1 VCAVLPN
8 PYSGDKPLRVRWR
21 RPSRAVG
28 CWKREAWDAFGVAD
42 AEQVGVG
49 RGRWLSGCACGLGR
63 GARGGATRSGWCDA
77 GQMVFNMNVGGGQSI
92 FAQSSSRVN
101 ELDAE
106 LRDKHTGKPA
116 EDIKPL
122 ALLALRRIGVSLS
135 DAELVA
141 YADAVSRGEKFQF
154 HFS

>member
-1 VCAVLPN
+1 MLSA
-8 PYSGDKPLRVRWR
+8 WQT
-21 RPSRAVG
+21 PSRSGSAVAGG
-28 CWKREAWDAFGVAD
+28 CPVARAVSA
-42 AEQVGVG
+42 AEPVAAPRAG
-49 RGRWLSGCACGLGR
+49 
-63 GARGGATRSGWCDA
+63 GWCDA